1 MRINNT
7 FKLERKKERN
17 KKMSKRILN
26 FDVGKIILIL
36 LFFILIRQSTTSSGS
51 TRETFGPKSS
61 TEKQQQ
67 QQQQRLIVNTYNN
80 EKLSKED
87 CSTMSW
93 TNELDE
99 DRREFSCFLNRIVQ
113 HELSLS
119 TSCGNNDTLCSGE
132 EALNA
137 MLKGK
142 SDEQQKGGSEKQ
154 SSKKIKIKYDYKNQK
169 GLLYYS
175 FDVNGTLISLKHH
188 SHKPFIVKSNTT
200 KTTTTTTTQEE
211 NSNQMGNNNETSMR
225 NDLNALNEQIADY
238 ESNVHLLES
247 LLSTIKKQLKVLT
260 KNKKLMKKMD
270 HKLTKVE
277 KKMPTTTSNS
287 SNSAK
292 SNGKEIKSSS
302 QES

>member
-1 MRINNT
+1 
-7 FKLERKKERN
+7 
-17 KKMSKRILN
+17 MSKRILN

-36 LFFILIRQSTTSSGS
+36 LFFILIRQSTTSTTGS
-51 TRETFGPKSS
+51 TQPFGPKSW
-61 TEKQQQ
+61 TEKQQ

-119 TSCGNNDTLCSGE
+119 TSCGSNETLCNDQ

-154 SSKKIKIKYDYKNQK
+154 SSKKLKIKYDYKNQK

-175 FDVNGTLISLKHH
+175 FDVNGTLISLKHQ

-200 KTTTTTTTQEE
+200 KTTTTPTQEE
-211 NSNQMGNNNETSMR
+211 NSNQMGNNSNETKMR

-270 HKLTKVE
+270 HKLTKAE
-277 KKMPTTTSNS
+277 KKTTTTSNSNS

-292 SNGKEIKSSS
+292 SNGKEIKST